1 MLMIEQL
8 RDQHLAQ
15 GCCGM
20 QTGAAP
26 RKSVRAAVVWGFCV
40 HNQSCVLKVA
50 LSQKVKNPLLFEIDP
65 RVGKKKK
72 KKKCLEPLKL
82 PET

>member
-26 RKSVRAAVVWGFCV
+26 HNSVRAAVVWGFCV
-40 HNQSCVLKVA
+40 HNQNCVLKVA
-50 LSQKVKNPLLFEIDP
+50 LSQKVKKKKTLLFEIDP
-65 RVGKKKK
+65 RVGKNVWS
-72 KKKCLEPLKL
+72 L
-82 PET
+82 

>member
-8 RDQHLAQ
+8 RDQHP
-15 GCCGM
+15 CM

-26 RKSVRAAVVWGFCV
+26 HKSVRAAVVWGFCV

-65 RVGKKKK
+65 RVGRKKKK
-72 KKKCLEPLKL
+72 KKKMSGAFKA
-82 PET
+82 T